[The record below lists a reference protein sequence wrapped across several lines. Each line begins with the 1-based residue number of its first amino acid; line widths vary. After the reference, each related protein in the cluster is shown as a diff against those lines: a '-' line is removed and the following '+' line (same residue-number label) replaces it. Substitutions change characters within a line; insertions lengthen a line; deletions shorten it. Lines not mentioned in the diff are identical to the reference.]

1 MNPNTVKFGN
11 YYLSSGK
18 YFGICWDPAQDF
30 TKHNAKGKHIH
41 LQEGWKRWAQGCI
54 EGKLQERGAPTAARS
69 STRGCLPSCAGAL
82 LMSQE
87 LAVMPYLPVVGLSPQ
102 HLRSHPEG
110 RAHQGQLPL
119 CILHRQLHHFS
130 GQPKVCHQRLAAT
143 RCHSDEAVLKGDH
156 RDVARAVA
164 RKGPAATE
172 PCAHRLQPEC
182 AADHIQIQK

>member
-1 MNPNTVKFGN
+1 
-11 YYLSSGK
+11 
-18 YFGICWDPAQDF
+18 
-30 TKHNAKGKHIH
+30 
-41 LQEGWKRWAQGCI
+41 
-54 EGKLQERGAPTAARS
+54 
-69 STRGCLPSCAGAL
+69 
-82 LMSQE
+82 MSQE
-87 LAVMPYLPVVGLSPQ
+87 LAVMSYLPVVGLSPQ

-143 RCHSDEAVLKGDH
+143 RCHSNEAVLKGDH
-156 RDVARAVA
+156 RDVAWAVA